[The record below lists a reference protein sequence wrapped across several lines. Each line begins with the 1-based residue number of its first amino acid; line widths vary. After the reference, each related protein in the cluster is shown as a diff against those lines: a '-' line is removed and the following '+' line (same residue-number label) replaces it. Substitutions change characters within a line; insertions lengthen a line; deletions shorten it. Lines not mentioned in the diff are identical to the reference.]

1 MTCENISLNRHLIES
16 FNTLLKKGT
25 LYLGIADGI
34 LHFLSTGEYSS
45 SLPEQV
51 CPVPV
56 YPGLHVHFQAPGVLV
71 QTALGSQSCVRSVHS
86 SSSEV

>member
-1 MTCENISLNRHLIES
+1 MIYTI
-16 FNTLLKKGT
+16 LKKGT
-25 LYLGIADGI
+25 QYLNLGIADGI
-34 LHFLSTGEYSS
+34 LHFLSASEFSITI
-45 SLPEQV
+45 PEQV